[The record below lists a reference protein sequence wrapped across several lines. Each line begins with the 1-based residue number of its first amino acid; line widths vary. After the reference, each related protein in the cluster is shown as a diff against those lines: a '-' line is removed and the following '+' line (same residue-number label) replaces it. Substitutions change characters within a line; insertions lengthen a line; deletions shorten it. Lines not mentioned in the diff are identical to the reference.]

1 MSQVEI
7 RQLKAD
13 EYEQSVSLSE
23 YAFQYTLTPEQ
34 KEERKV
40 RFKPEQFWGIFE
52 EDILQAKLTILPFEV
67 YLQGKVLPMGGIAGV
82 ATWPENRR
90 KGHVSKLLEQA
101 LKVMKEQGQILSFLH
116 PFSIPF
122 YRKYGWELY
131 AEYKNYLISSK
142 QFPPKVEYPGKVVR
156 DVSDISVLNKMYQSF
171 ASRYH
176 GTLVRD
182 EEWWKYSVIDNTK
195 HNAVYYSSDG
205 EPQGYVL
212 YELKDKE
219 LVCDEFVYLNEEAR
233 GALWTFF
240 SNHDS
245 RIEKVKLTMVP
256 GDDDLPYMLSDP
268 RVKQE
273 TVPYFMGRIVD
284 IESFLQQY
292 TFEAGKSSEL
302 MIQIEDIVAPWNA
315 GLWNISI
322 DEQGQAQVTKV
333 IGEKEETH
341 PDLIADIQTWTALF
355 LGYKR
360 PEQLFTI
367 QKLKGQQQKGKELE
381 NLIPKGQTLLMD
393 FF

>member
-1 MSQVEI
+1 MEL
-7 RQLKAD
+7 RQLKAE
-13 EYEQSVSLSE
+13 EYEQSISLSE

-34 KEERKV
+34 KEERKE

-52 EDILQAKLTILPFEV
+52 EGKLQAKLTILPLKV

-90 KGHVSKLLEQA
+90 KGHVSKLLTQA
-101 LKVMKEQGQILSFLH
+101 LKVMKDERQTLSFLH

-142 QFPPKVEYPGKVVR
+142 QFPTKLEYPGKVVR
-156 DVSDISVLNKMYQSF
+156 DDKDISILNKMYQSF
-171 ASRYH
+171 ASRYQ

-182 EEWWKYSVIDNTK
+182 EEWWKYSVLDNTK
-195 HNAVYYSSDG
+195 HSAVYYSSDG

-212 YELKDKE
+212 YELKDKV
-219 LVCDEFVYLNEEAR
+219 LVCDEFVFLNEEAR

-245 RIEKVKLTMVP
+245 RIEQVKLTMVP
-256 GDDDLPYMLSDP
+256 GNDDLPYMLPDP
-268 RVKQE
+268 RVTQE
-273 TVPYFMGRIVD
+273 VIPYFMGRIVD
-284 IESFLQQY
+284 VESFLQQY
-292 TFEAGKSSEL
+292 TFETGYRSEL
-302 MIQIEDIVAPWNA
+302 TIQIEDSAAPWNA

-322 DEQGQAQVTKV
+322 DEQGLAKLTKLN
-333 IGEKEETH
+333 GEKEKTP
-341 PDLIADIQTWTALF
+341 PDLIADIQVWTALF

-360 PEQLFTI
+360 PEQLFII
-367 QKLKGQQQKGKELE
+367 QKLKGLPQKGKELE
-381 NLIPKGQTLLMD
+381 NLIPKAQTLLMD